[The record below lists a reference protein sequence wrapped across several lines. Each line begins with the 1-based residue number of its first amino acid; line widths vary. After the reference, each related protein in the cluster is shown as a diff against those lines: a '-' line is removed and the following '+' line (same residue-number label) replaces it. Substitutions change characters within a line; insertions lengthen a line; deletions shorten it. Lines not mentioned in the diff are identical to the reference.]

1 MQSCTCEHDCHSE
14 SRDPHR
20 QGPQLTP
27 SLVSSIVLTETT
39 LHPAYPHPAMGN
51 TPSHQHGA
59 QGSPGGPGK
68 AGGGAELG
76 RGSSQRRQPNL
87 RLPMPQRPPQH
98 SPQSSN
104 PTSPS
109 GRPGSPRRRKSLELP
124 DLNKLSFTPAAPQPT
139 TATHTTSASAGG
151 GVGASPGKSGPVSP
165 HRKWQHALGGKASP
179 LGGGGLSPMTQG
191 PNPGVKVVP
200 VNDNS
205 THVPSQP
212 IPIRSPRGADAEL
225 SPDVER
231 TGRPRPQVK
240 PVESPLRTGLTPPAP
255 AATPNPP
262 VAAEEAAGSAND
274 GLVDVP
280 VQWNGGG
287 KNVYVTGN
295 FAENWRGRI
304 KLKKST
310 HDFNTILR
318 LAPGQYRLK
327 FIVDDSWRCSK
338 AIPTATDDDGTLVN
352 WIEVDAPKTE
362 EELAAEW
369 SMDTKPAMKDTDGD
383 PEQWTSDLPAPL
395 ILYQYLEE
403 LPSMFPND
411 VLRQFVSTAP
421 YFSPVPKP
429 PQLPRILERVILNTD
444 PHRQPIDPTVSPGID
459 DNATLP
465 APSHAILNHLMASAQ
480 KNGTLGVATTSR
492 YHKKYTTTVL
502 ITVSGEKYTTNGR
515 NKRPMRLV
523 RSSNR
528 RQRSSRGNRS
538 DRLDL

>member
-1 MQSCTCEHDCHSE
+1 
-14 SRDPHR
+14 
-20 QGPQLTP
+20 
-27 SLVSSIVLTETT
+27 
-39 LHPAYPHPAMGN
+39 MGN
-51 TPSHQHGA
+51 TPSSHQQGGS
-59 QGSPGGPGK
+59 QGSPGATGK
-68 AGGGAELG
+68 AGGSDLD
-76 RGSSQRRQPNL
+76 RRTSQRRHAPNL
-87 RLPMPQRPPQH
+87 RLPMPQRPTQH

-139 TATHTTSASAGG
+139 TATHTASASAGAG
-151 GVGASPGKSGPVSP
+151 GAKAPASP
-165 HRKWQHALGGKASP
+165 HRKWQQALGGKASP
-179 LGGGGLSPMTQG
+179 LAGGLSPMTQASA
-191 PNPGVKVVP
+191 PVPGVKVVP
-200 VNDNS
+200 VNDS
-205 THVPSQP
+205 TTHVPSQP
-212 IPIRSPRGADAEL
+212 IPIRSPRGGVSDL
-225 SPDVER
+225 SPER
-231 TGRPRPQVK
+231 PRPRPQVK
-240 PVESPLRTGLTPPAP
+240 PVDSPLRTGLTPPPPTAQ
-255 AATPNPP
+255 ATPTPP
-262 VAAEEAAGSAND
+262 PIDKND

-295 FAENWRGRI
+295 FADNWRGRI
-304 KLKKST
+304 KLRKST

-369 SMDTKPAMKDTDGD
+369 SMDTKPAMKDTDVD
-383 PEQWTSDLPAPL
+383 PDQWTSELPTPL

-444 PHRQPIDPTVSPGID
+444 PHRQPVDPTAPVKGID

-492 YHKKYTTTVL
+492 YHKKYATTVM
-502 ITVSGEKYTTNGR
+502 ITVSALQGVVLTSRSRRRTRSARRRRRVLPLPGR
-515 NKRPMRLV
+515 TK
-523 RSSNR
+523 
-528 RQRSSRGNRS
+528 
-538 DRLDL
+538 